1 MLLTSQPAITLLGAA
16 LRHTAHG
23 YLLNEFLSTLGLD
36 GYCAAKAAQDRL
48 TALMTCQL
56 AKEDVFVGKVVVGGK
71 VKGTA
76 FDDGSGDAK
85 IEPDTI
91 ADAFW
96 KLNEE
101 RTENEAAV
109 NDPA

>member
-1 MLLTSQPAITLLGAA
+1 M
-16 LRHTAHG
+16 
-23 YLLNEFLSTLGLD
+23 
-36 GYCAAKAAQDRL
+36 
-48 TALMTCQL
+48 
-56 AKEDVFVGKVVVGGK
+56 V
-71 VKGTA
+71 A